1 MIIDCGTGLD
11 DLLGD
16 FIAVINQQDSRIA
29 MGVSSALMACL
40 RGLSL
45 IRVSYN
51 LSLGNPESAPLALSS
66 ERRLARREHL
76 VQAAEALIRE
86 RGDAGFSMTELAA
99 RAEVSPATPYNLL
112 GSKAEILRLVVRKDF
127 KRFTKRL
134 SGVSSTGALAHLLRA
149 ADLVVT
155 HYESDRPFYRGL
167 FRAAFSADVAEVR
180 DMMSLEGRALW
191 LGWVEAALG
200 AGDLAGW
207 VLPVPLTVVLIRT
220 IGSTAQTW
228 LSEGW
233 SKERFEL
240 EMRHSVRLILASV
253 ATPAQR
259 AMMAVEIASAQAMIA
274 ALTGTESTEIL
285 ETDRAVS

>member
-1 MIIDCGTGLD
+1 
-11 DLLGD
+11 
-16 FIAVINQQDSRIA
+16 
-29 MGVSSALMACL
+29 
-40 RGLSL
+40 
-45 IRVSYN
+45 
-51 LSLGNPESAPLALSS
+51 
-66 ERRLARREHL
+66 
-76 VQAAEALIRE
+76 
-86 RGDAGFSMTELAA
+86 
-99 RAEVSPATPYNLL
+99 
-112 GSKAEILRLVVRKDF
+112 
-127 KRFTKRL
+127 
-134 SGVSSTGALAHLLRA
+134 
-149 ADLVVT
+149 
-155 HYESDRPFYRGL
+155 
-167 FRAAFSADVAEVR
+167 
-180 DMMSLEGRALW
+180 MSLEGRALW